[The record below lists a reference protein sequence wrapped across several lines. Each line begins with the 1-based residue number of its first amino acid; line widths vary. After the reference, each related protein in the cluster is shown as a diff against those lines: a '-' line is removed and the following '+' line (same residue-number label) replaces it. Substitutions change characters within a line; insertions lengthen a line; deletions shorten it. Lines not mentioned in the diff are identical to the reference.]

1 MGRCFCTI
9 EHTHKLFPFRT
20 KRKKKNC
27 TDFQRMLRH
36 LSHLD
41 SNKNQAFKKI
51 KLKNGMKEIEIFL
64 FLMFCSLVAV
74 FVVDFLG

>member
-1 MGRCFCTI
+1 
-9 EHTHKLFPFRT
+9 
-20 KRKKKNC
+20 
-27 TDFQRMLRH
+27 MLRH

-74 FVVDFLG
+74 FVVDFLGWCFVFSAADIAENLGEAVWRFV